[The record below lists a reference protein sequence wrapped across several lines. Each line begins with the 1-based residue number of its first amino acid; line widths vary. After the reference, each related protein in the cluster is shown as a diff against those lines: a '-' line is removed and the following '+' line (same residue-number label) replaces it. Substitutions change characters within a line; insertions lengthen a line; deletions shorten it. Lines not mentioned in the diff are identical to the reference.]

1 MRSISSLD
9 DHSEEG
15 SSSTDL
21 KHEQDDEKEEEVSSN
36 HFFKSSYDY
45 CTSFINASLK
55 SLNGIFL
62 YSEPQNYSILSFIFF
77 L

>member
-1 MRSISSLD
+1 MINLVSKRNSNDVSVLPPLQFKMIKNCDFHSFLSDKDEVRSISSLD

-36 HFFKSSYDY
+36 HFF
-45 CTSFINASLK
+45 
-55 SLNGIFL
+55 
-62 YSEPQNYSILSFIFF
+62 
-77 L
+77 

>member
-36 HFFKSSYDY
+36 HFFKVA
-45 CTSFINASLK
+45 TIIALLFINASLK
-55 SLNGIFL
+55 SLNEIFL
-62 YSEPQNYSILSFIFF
+62 YSEPQNYSILSFIF
-77 L
+77 